1 MLTKQSLDFL
11 KDLSQNNNRDW
22 YHANKE
28 RYNSDLKLPFEAF
41 IGELIEAYK
50 SIDPEIAIDAKAAVF
65 RIYRDTR
72 FSKDKTP
79 YKTHVG
85 AVISRYG
92 RKGHEY
98 PGNYVHV
105 EQGRLMLG
113 GGAYFMD
120 KNNLQKV
127 REHIMKY
134 PKTFSKLIENT
145 DFVKKYG
152 EIKGEKNKRI
162 PKEFR
167 EFAEEQA
174 LIFNKQ
180 FYFMAE
186 LDPKHILGEK
196 GVDFAMDYF
205 RAGQTLT
212 SFLKEGMGL
221 E

>member
-1 MLTKQSLDFL
+1 MLTQQSLDFL
-11 KDLSQNNNRDW
+11 KDLSQNNNREW
-22 YHANKE
+22 YHENKK

-50 SIDPEIAIDAKAAVF
+50 SIDAEIAIDAKAAIY

-85 AVISRYG
+85 AIISRYG
-92 RKGHEY
+92 RKGQEY
-98 PGNYVHV
+98 PGNYVHI

-113 GGAYFMD
+113 GGAYYLAKD
-120 KNNLQKV
+120 NLQKV
-127 REHIMKY
+127 REHIMKH
-134 PKTFSKLIENT
+134 PKVFSKLIKNA

-167 EFAEEQA
+167 EFAEKQP

-186 LDPKHILGEK
+186 LNPKHILNKK

-205 RAGQTLT
+205 RAGEAFTT
-212 SFLKEGMGL
+212 FLKAGMGL
-221 E
+221 I